1 MLAALCA
8 IAKRLDGDHAC
19 EQGEK
24 RLHRAL
30 QALMAQDPARC
41 GAFLFR
47 AASLFDVAVSDAFA
61 ARCPDEA
68 CVWGLRLAVCR
79 FQLKTEDLRTSDCL
93 RRALSGLG
101 GQSPKVT
108 TVRLARLAEA
118 LGQVATTPDA
128 ARRSWTPSMIRRA
141 RASGSWRCGRRG
153 VAEDE
158 VAPRRLWSRP
168 TTSRRGAK
176 IEEAAAA
183 RGGADAG
190 RVFGGLRLGVLVPA
204 ARRRGVD
211 LASVTATRLDPATS
225 TASLAGRNPAVGHG
239 SSGRRHDHR
248 GRAPG
253 WRTS

>member
-1 MLAALCA
+1 MVKVTFPCYWVLVSRLWNGPRASTRIDGGTTRLLSPTKVDPKQQPSRRPRGLWVAGGALCHS
-8 IAKRLDGDHAC
+8 KRLDEDHAC

-101 GQSPKVT
+101 GTSPKVT

-128 ARRSWTPSMIRRA
+128 ARRFLDSVDDADAAFARERLLALRA
-141 RASGSWRCGRRG
+141 ASASPTTRWR
-153 VAEDE
+153 
-158 VAPRRLWSRP
+158 PRRRWSRP
-168 TTSRRGAK
+168 TTSRR
-176 IEEAAAA
+176 A
-183 RGGADAG
+183 R
-190 RVFGGLRLGVLVPA
+190 
-204 ARRRGVD
+204 
-211 LASVTATRLDPATS
+211 S
-225 TASLAGRNPAVGHG
+225 
-239 SSGRRHDHR
+239 
-248 GRAPG
+248 
-253 WRTS
+253 